1 MTAPSPPAAAAI
13 AAVLHKACR
22 LDVVAFKPGNVS
34 LCAAGHGMQARDFLL
49 SAQVAVPALCA
60 PGQAVGARILTAVR
74 ATVAAVGCNTNL
86 GIVLLLAPLAAAAA
100 RDGHLETTLG
110 AVLGGLDREDA
121 AHCYAAIRLANP
133 AGLGHAAEGD
143 VHEPPAH
150 GLLSAM
156 KLAAARDSI
165 ARQYATVYNDLFA
178 YGVPVLVRQRARW
191 RSLAWATTACYLAF
205 LARWP
210 DSHVARKHG
219 PEVAGALCIKAAE
232 VAKALE
238 ACENPRS
245 FAEALLAFDS
255 ELKTR
260 GVNPGTSADLT
271 VASVAILL
279 LQERF
284 PSE

>member
-1 MTAPSPPAAAAI
+1 MTARPRPASAAI
-13 AAVLHKACR
+13 GAALHKACR

-34 LCAAGHGMQARDFLL
+34 LCAPGHGMRAQDFLL
-49 SAQVAVPALCA
+49 SAQVAVPALCVA
-60 PGQAVGARILTAVR
+60 EWSVGERILAAVR
-74 ATVAAVGCNTNL
+74 ATFAAVGCNTNL

-100 RDGHLETTLG
+100 RDGSLETALG
-110 AVLGGLDREDA
+110 SVLGELDRDDA
-121 AHCYAAIRLANP
+121 TDCYAAIRLANP
-133 AGLGHAAEGD
+133 AGLGRAAEGD
-143 VHEPPAH
+143 VYEPPAH
-150 GLLSAM
+150 DLLSAM
-156 KLAAARDSI
+156 KLAATRDSI
-165 ARQYATVYNDLFA
+165 ARQYATVYKDLFVH
-178 YGVPVLVRQRARW
+178 GVPLLVRQRARW

-219 PEVAGALCIKAAE
+219 PDVANGLCTEAAE

-238 ACENPRS
+238 ACENPRL
-245 FAEALLAFDS
+245 FAEALMAFDS

-271 VASVAILL
+271 VACVAILL

>member
-1 MTAPSPPAAAAI
+1 MRSPPAAAAI
-13 AAVLHKACR
+13 GAALHKACR

-34 LCAAGHGMQARDFLL
+34 LCSPGHGMQAQDFLL
-49 SAQVAVPALCA
+49 SAQRAVPALCVT
-60 PGQAVGARILTAVR
+60 GRSVGERILSAVR

-86 GIVLLLAPLAAAAA
+86 GIVLLLAPIAAAAA
-100 RDGHLETTLG
+100 RGGDFKAALH
-110 AVLGGLDREDA
+110 AVLGELDHEDT

-133 AGLGHAAEGD
+133 AGLGRADEGD

-150 GLLSAM
+150 DLLSAM
-156 KLAAARDSI
+156 QLAATRDSI

-178 YGVPVLVRQRARW
+178 CGVPVLVRQRSRW
-191 RSLAWATTACYLAF
+191 HSLAWATTACYLAF

>member
-1 MTAPSPPAAAAI
+1 MTVPPPAPDAI

-34 LCAAGHGMQARDFLL
+34 LCSPGHGMQARDFLL
-49 SAQVAVPALCA
+49 SAELAVPALCA
-60 PGQAVGARILTAVR
+60 AGQPVGERMLMAVR

-86 GIVLLLAPLAAAAA
+86 GIVLLLAPLAVAA
-100 RDGHLETTLG
+100 RRGGNLESALHT
-110 AVLGGLDREDA
+110 VLGGLDRDDA
-121 AHCYAAIRLANP
+121 AQCYAAIRLANP
-133 AGLGHAAEGD
+133 AGLGNAAEGD
-143 VHEPPAH
+143 VHEPPEH
-150 GLLSAM
+150 DLLSAM
-156 KLAAARDSI
+156 KLAATRDSI
-165 ARQYATVYNDLFA
+165 ARQYATVYNDLFVC
-178 YGVPVLVRQRARW
+178 GVPVLKRQRARW
-191 RSLAWATTACYLAF
+191 HSLAWATTACYLDF

-210 DSHVARKHG
+210 DSHVARKYG
-219 PEVAGALCIKAAE
+219 PDVAESLRVQAAE
-232 VAKALE
+232 VAKGLE
-238 ACENPRS
+238 ACENPRQ

-260 GVNPGTSADLT
+260 GVNPGTSADLA